1 LPSIKNKGMAK
12 MKFRLSEQIDRAKE
26 REGRNQ
32 KWIIKQMVDRGIEMS
47 DSQFSQ
53 KKKGYNNFTTQE
65 LEVLSEIL
73 NVDLISN

>member
-1 LPSIKNKGMAK
+1 
-12 MKFRLSEQIDRAKE
+12 
-26 REGRNQ
+26 
-32 KWIIKQMVDRGIEMS
+32 MVDRGIEMS